1 MCDLKEIWRSGSTT
15 QPIIEAVNPEFPE
28 ASICE
33 VFARKKYMSGV
44 KGAPC
49 TLMLKKMA
57 RYYFERTNQVDY
69 HVLGFTHDEQDRHE
83 RFTKYERANVIAVL
97 IDAGIT
103 KIDCIKIL
111 YDAGIRLPN
120 IYSLGYPNA
129 NCVGLCEGYQPYI
142 LEFGSKNPSRGICQ
156 SGKAEPGNRLPT
168 GSRERTAN
176 IFRRTRSRSYRRKD

>member
-1 MCDLKEIWRSGSTT
+1 MKGKTIVVWFSCGAASAVASKLTLEKYGKDNQVLIVNNPIKEEDVDNVRFKRDMEKWIN

-69 HVLGFTHDEQDRHE
+69 HVLGFTHDEQDRC
-83 RFTKYERANVIAVL
+83 L
-97 IDAGIT
+97 S
-103 KIDCIKIL
+103 C
-111 YDAGIRLPN
+111 
-120 IYSLGYPNA
+120 S
-129 NCVGLCEGYQPYI
+129 
-142 LEFGSKNPSRGICQ
+142 S
-156 SGKAEPGNRLPT
+156 
-168 GSRERTAN
+168 
-176 IFRRTRSRSYRRKD
+176 